1 LRCGHRPGRPSFHCT
16 ARRRQFHPG
25 EDNMPKSK
33 VRKKTTS
40 YAAPLDRRTPV
51 KAKMAGPS
59 HPIYVVVMLGMMV
72 IGLAWLVVTYIASDK
87 IPFMNALGA
96 WNFAIGFALM
106 IGGLLM
112 TMKWR

>member
-1 LRCGHRPGRPSFHCT
+1 
-16 ARRRQFHPG
+16 
-25 EDNMPKSK
+25 MPKSK
-33 VRKKTTS
+33 VRKKAAYATT
-40 YAAPLDRRTPV
+40 ALDRRTPV

-59 HPIYVVVMLGMMV
+59 HPVYVVVMLGMMV
-72 IGLAWLVVTYIASDK
+72 VGLAWLVVTYIASDK

-112 TMKWR
+112 TMRWR